1 MFRKGFSIL
10 ELLTVAAIGLLVIL
24 GGLYF
29 FSSGFKSLFSEV
41 STMRER
47 TSILQAVELI
57 ESDLAKAGYGIA
69 DKTTYPPIEWD
80 SSDKELIIRYVDFS
94 DSSCEL
100 KSFSPGD
107 DCSYIIYYKLQDDEL
122 LRKVDEK
129 ADGSFSQA
137 PLFNEKEVKIS
148 DFEVSYNG
156 TTKVIN
162 YKIAGKIKD
171 KTFSFENSIVCRN
184 CN

>member
-1 MFRKGFSIL
+1 MVRKGFSIL
-10 ELLTVAAIGLLVIL
+10 ELLIVAAIGLLVIL

-57 ESDLAKAGYGIA
+57 ESDLTKAGYGIA

-80 SSDKELIIRYVDFS
+80 SSDKELSIRYVDFS
-94 DSSCEL
+94 DPSCEL
-100 KSFSPGD
+100 KNFSPGD
-107 DCSYIIYYKLQDDEL
+107 DCSYIIYYELEDGKLI
-122 LRKVDEK
+122 RKVDEK
-129 ADGSFSQA
+129 ADGSFASA
-137 PLFNEKEVKIS
+137 PLFDEDKVKVS
-148 DFEVSYNG
+148 EFEVSYNG

-162 YKIAGKIKD
+162 YKIVGEIKGKA
-171 KTFSFENSIVCRN
+171 FSFENSYSL
-184 CN
+184 

>member
-10 ELLTVAAIGLLVIL
+10 ELLIVAAIGLLVIL
-24 GGLYF
+24 GGLSF
-29 FSSGFKSLFSEV
+29 FSSGFKTLFSEV

-57 ESDLAKAGYGIA
+57 KSDLAKAGYGIA
-69 DKTTYPPIEWD
+69 DKTTYPPIEWN

-107 DCSYIIYYKLQDDEL
+107 NCSYIVYYKLEDGKL
-122 LRKVDEK
+122 IRKVDEE
-129 ADGSFSQA
+129 ADGSFAAA
-137 PLFNEKEVKIS
+137 PLFDEDKVKVS

-156 TTKVIN
+156 TIRVIN
-162 YKIAGKIKD
+162 YKIAGKIKG
-171 KTFSFENSIVCRN
+171 KTFSFENSIFCRN